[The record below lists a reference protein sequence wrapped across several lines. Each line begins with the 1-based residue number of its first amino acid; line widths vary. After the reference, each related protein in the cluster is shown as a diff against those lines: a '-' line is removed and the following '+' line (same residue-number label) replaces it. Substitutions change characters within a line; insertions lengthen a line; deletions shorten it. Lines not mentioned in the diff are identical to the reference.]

1 MGFRR
6 LQKQRRPSPGPE
18 VREVVPLREV
28 SEELFNPEV
37 KASTPA
43 TFREPGGG
51 DRPTFKAGDPIPPIL
66 QPGTWPR
73 RTQFTTGQNLIVSTR
88 TWKGKVLTPFSSLRG
103 LADYDLVRV
112 AITDV
117 KGQIRGMKGQIKVRD
132 RYKGM
137 ADSLQ
142 EKVNAA
148 QEFLEQPDPLGD
160 RYWDDWVGELL
171 EEVLVTDAL
180 TLFPRFR
187 RDGKPIG
194 LEIVDG
200 ATIKPLID
208 DRGRAPLPGEG
219 AAYQQI
225 LYGRPETDFDLDE
238 IWYLPMN
245 RRPDTPYGISP
256 TEQTIITTNLAL
268 RQQMFDLNFYTDGSL
283 PDSLYKVPESWN
295 QQQIEA
301 YQEMFDQLLGG
312 RSERRSGAVKFVPGG
327 EGAGY
332 VATKERAWDY
342 GFLEFLARIICWS
355 FGVSPIPIAK
365 MMNRAT
371 AEALEA
377 STLESGVR
385 DKAQFITSI
394 INRYLWRV
402 LKAPELE
409 HVWGSDETED
419 PTVVYTRNLG
429 YVSGGIR
436 AVDDVRKEIGDE
448 PIGLDEPF
456 IMTPTGAVF
465 VSDLIAERDRRREL
479 REAGASAA
487 QSRGLPGT
495 VPSAPA
501 PGPGSTNGTPE
512 IPAGIADPAAQAP
525 PPAKL
530 ETSARAELAKWRR
543 HELGRRKKGRKAR
556 KFSAPSIPEAVR
568 QDLEERIDEAE
579 THQDVRDAFEAASTD
594 LERALGSSASCGHP
608 VHKGEPSIAG
618 QLKPQKDLEALI
630 DGWLSGILP
639 DILRWAD
646 LKLAAAAP
654 EVEGEAEK
662 LAKVEDVP
670 FPINPKGFAALV
682 DQIKSILVEA
692 ELAGAK
698 DAGSAVG
705 FSLDQVPLD
714 ALKYADAR
722 AAELVGMRI
731 QPDGS
736 LAVNPNPVWA
746 ITDTIREDINLKV
759 TKAVA
764 EGWSPQRLSAELTDI
779 LGVNRARMVART
791 ETGLAYGEGASAVY
805 EESGVDLVRILDGD
819 GCLPKGHTDG
829 APGPAGT
836 PGVLEPANEANGQVW
851 ALGTYRQ
858 NLLSHPNC
866 VRAAVPYEVET

>member
-1 MGFRR
+1 MGFRS
-6 LQKQRRPSPGPE
+6 LQKQKSGSPGPE

-28 SEELFNPEV
+28 SEELFNPQV

-43 TFREPGGG
+43 NFREPGGSE
-51 DRPTFKAGDPIPPIL
+51 RPAFHAGDPIPPL
-66 QPGTWPR
+66 LRPGTWPR

-88 TWKGKVLTPFSSLRG
+88 TWRGKVLTPFSSLRG
-103 LADYDLVRV
+103 MADYDLIRV

-148 QEFLEQPDPLGD
+148 QEFLEMPDPLGD
-160 RYWDDWVGELL
+160 RCWDDWVGELL

-187 RDGKPIG
+187 RDGQPIG

-208 DRGRAPLPGEG
+208 DRGRPPLPGEG

-225 LYGRPETDFDLDE
+225 LYGRPETEFDLDE

-245 RRPDTPYGISP
+245 RRPDTPYGVSS
-256 TEQTIITTNLAL
+256 TEQVMITTNLAL
-268 RQQMFDLNFYTDGSL
+268 RQQLFDLNFYTNGSL

-295 QQQIEA
+295 QGQIEA
-301 YQEMFDQLLGG
+301 YQEMFDELLGG
-312 RSERRSGAVKFVPGG
+312 RDDRRSGAVKFVPGG

-342 GFLEFLARIICWS
+342 GFLEFLARVICWS

-394 INRYLWRV
+394 VNRYLWRV
-402 LKAPELE
+402 LKAPEIE

-419 PTVVYTRNLG
+419 PTVVYTRNMG

-479 REAGASAA
+479 REAGARAA
-487 QSRGLPGT
+487 QIRDLPGT
-495 VPSAPA
+495 QAAPA
-501 PGPGSTNGTPE
+501 PGTGSTEGSPE
-512 IPAGIADPAAQAP
+512 TPAGIADPAAQAP
-525 PPAKL
+525 PPAQMAA
-530 ETSARAELAKWRR
+530 SARAELAKWRR
-543 HELGRRKKGRKAR
+543 HELGRRKRGRKAR
-556 KFSAPSIPEAVR
+556 KFSAPAMPASVR
-568 QDLEERIDEAE
+568 QELEDRLGEAE
-579 THQDVRDAFEAASTD
+579 DHQDVRDAFTD
-594 LERALGSSASCGHP
+594 AEHALEKALGSTAPLGQP
-608 VHKGEPSIAG
+608 IRKAEPSIAG
-618 QLKPQKDLEALI
+618 QLGPQKDLEALI
-630 DGWLSGILP
+630 DGWLSGVLP
-639 DILRWAD
+639 DILRWAQE
-646 LKLAAAAP
+646 KLAGAVPVEAP
-654 EVEGEAEK
+654 AEK
-662 LAKVEDVP
+662 LAKIDDVP
-670 FPINPKGFAALV
+670 LNPKGFAVLV
-682 DQIKSILVEA
+682 DDIKSVLVDA

-698 DAGSAVG
+698 DAGAAVG
-705 FSLDQVPLD
+705 FSLEEIPLD

-722 AAELVGMRI
+722 AAELVGMKLDPSGALI
-731 QPDGS
+731 E
-736 LAVNPNPVWA
+736 NPNPVWA
-746 ITDTIREDINLKV
+746 VTDTIRADVNLKV
-759 TKAVA
+759 AKAVE
-764 EGWSPQRLSAELTDI
+764 EGWSSQRLSAELADI
-779 LGVNRARMVART
+779 LGTNRAKMVART
-791 ETGLAYGEGASAVY
+791 ETGLAYGEGASTVY
-805 EESGVDLVRILDGD
+805 EESGVSLVRILDGD
-819 GCLPKGHTDG
+819 GCLPKGHNDE
-829 APGPAGT
+829 APKPAGT
-836 PGVLEPANEANGQVW
+836 AGVFEPQNQANGQIW
-851 ALGTYRQ
+851 ALETYRA

-866 VRAAVPYEVET
+866 VRAAVPYEETT